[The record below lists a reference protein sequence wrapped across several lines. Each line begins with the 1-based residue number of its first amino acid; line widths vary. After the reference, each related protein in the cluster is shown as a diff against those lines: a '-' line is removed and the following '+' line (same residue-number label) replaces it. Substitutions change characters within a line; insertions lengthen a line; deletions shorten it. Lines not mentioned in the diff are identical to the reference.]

1 MSYVYFQAHKGC
13 WPYLLNLLKSFLGNR
28 KQKMLRFDTKSKK
41 YLYFCNKFA
50 LSKEERAMNVK

>member
-1 MSYVYFQAHKGC
+1 MFFDY
-13 WPYLLNLLKSFLGNR
+13 

-50 LSKEERAMNVK
+50 LSKEERVMNVK

>member
-1 MSYVYFQAHKGC
+1 M
-13 WPYLLNLLKSFLGNR
+13 
-28 KQKMLRFDTKSKK
+28 QKMIKTDTYSKK